1 VINKIKSGYL
11 KCLEFFDKNSNL
23 ILIGILIFAL
33 IIRLKYLTINQ
44 AVWYD
49 EAEYLASAKAW
60 AFGTPYELH
69 FVRPVLLP
77 FIFSIFYK
85 LGGSELVFRTIIL
98 IFSITG
104 IFFTYLIGKKLFDK
118 WIALI
123 ATFIL
128 SFFYVHIFYT
138 ARLLTDLPSMTLWLI
153 SVWLFLN
160 GYIESKSKF
169 YLWVFGLFVIL
180 GILMKFPFGLIGL
193 VILIYLFVTERFKFM
208 KNKNLWIA
216 VFIGILIFIPYGLWY
231 YNSYNKLPLIGAAE
245 FYSSVNYFKV
255 YLLQIIP
262 LVLQSPIP
270 FIHDLF
276 PKFGNFLIIFSIV
289 GIIGSLFNLIVG
301 HDLVKK
307 DNRLKSYLFTL
318 LWFIIPFIYFSY
330 FAGQAPEDRYL
341 FYSYPALFYLI
352 GVVIVWIYNRMKM
365 TNFWSGIITLI
376 IVLLILISASVQN
389 LKTADNIINAK
400 ASSYIQF
407 RQSGEWIKENT
418 GLSEKILAAGG
429 PQLSYYSEREIVYWP
444 SKKEDFERLLHED
457 KSIKY
462 IILSRLEGSPEW
474 SYTWPQENPDKI
486 VPVQAYIDSEQR
498 PMLIIYEVK
507 R

>member
-1 VINKIKSGYL
+1 MRNKITSGYL
-11 KCLEFFDKNSNL
+11 KCLEFFDRNSNL

-160 GYIESKSKF
+160 GYIE
-169 YLWVFGLFVIL
+169 
-180 GILMKFPFGLIGL
+180 
-193 VILIYLFVTERFKFM
+193 
-208 KNKNLWIA
+208 
-216 VFIGILIFIPYGLWY
+216 
-231 YNSYNKLPLIGAAE
+231 
-245 FYSSVNYFKV
+245 
-255 YLLQIIP
+255 
-262 LVLQSPIP
+262 
-270 FIHDLF
+270 
-276 PKFGNFLIIFSIV
+276 
-289 GIIGSLFNLIVG
+289 
-301 HDLVKK
+301 
-307 DNRLKSYLFTL
+307 
-318 LWFIIPFIYFSY
+318 
-330 FAGQAPEDRYL
+330 
-341 FYSYPALFYLI
+341 
-352 GVVIVWIYNRMKM
+352 
-365 TNFWSGIITLI
+365 
-376 IVLLILISASVQN
+376 
-389 LKTADNIINAK
+389 
-400 ASSYIQF
+400 
-407 RQSGEWIKENT
+407 
-418 GLSEKILAAGG
+418 
-429 PQLSYYSEREIVYWP
+429 
-444 SKKEDFERLLHED
+444 
-457 KSIKY
+457 
-462 IILSRLEGSPEW
+462 
-474 SYTWPQENPDKI
+474 
-486 VPVQAYIDSEQR
+486 
-498 PMLIIYEVK
+498 
-507 R
+507 